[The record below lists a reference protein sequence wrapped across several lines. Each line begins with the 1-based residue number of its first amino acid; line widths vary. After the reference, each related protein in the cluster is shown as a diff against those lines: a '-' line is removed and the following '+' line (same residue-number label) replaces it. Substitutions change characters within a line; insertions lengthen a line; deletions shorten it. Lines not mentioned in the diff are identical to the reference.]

1 MREYFLCYLRGGLL
15 FDLCRTGLSAPLVHG
30 NMVRFHSGLVIN
42 NCSGQFRNRNLKIMG
57 YWSFFILL
65 MFAGMIVQFMLK
77 SRFEKYSK
85 VSLRSDMSGAEIAM
99 KMMHDNG
106 IYDVKVECIEG
117 QLTDHYNPATKTVNL
132 SKSVYYGR
140 SVAAAAVAAHEC
152 GHVVQHSVGY
162 APLKLRTALVPV
174 VSFASNIMQ
183 WILLIGILVVN
194 TFPALL
200 WLGIALFAM
209 TTLFSFVTLPVEIN
223 ASARA
228 VRWLETA
235 GITDYET
242 RPMAIDALKWAAYTY
257 VIAAVSSLATLLYYI
272 GIARRD

>member
-1 MREYFLCYLRGGLL
+1 
-15 FDLCRTGLSAPLVHG
+15 
-30 NMVRFHSGLVIN
+30 
-42 NCSGQFRNRNLKIMG
+42 MG
-57 YWSFFILL
+57 YWGLFIIVMLAGVVIQSTL
-65 MFAGMIVQFMLK
+65 QGKFA
-77 SRFEKYSK
+77 KYSK
-85 VSLRSDMSGAEIAM
+85 VSLKYGYTGADIAR
-99 KMMHDNG
+99 KMMQDNG
-106 IYDVKVECIEG
+106 ITDVKVECIEG
-117 QLTDHYNPATKTVNL
+117 TLTDHYNPATKTVNL

-242 RPMAIDALKWAAYTY
+242 RPMAVDALKWAAYTY

-272 GIARRD
+272 GVARRD